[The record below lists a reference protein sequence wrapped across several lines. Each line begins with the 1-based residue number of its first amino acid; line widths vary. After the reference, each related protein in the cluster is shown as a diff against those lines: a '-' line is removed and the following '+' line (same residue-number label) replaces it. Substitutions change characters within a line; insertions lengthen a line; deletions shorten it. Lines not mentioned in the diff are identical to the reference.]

1 MKKIILIVA
10 LMGSPTAFAG
20 AFDDHYYVMIDGGIE
35 YTAHSKFSGT
45 TSDDISHA
53 KFFGGLATGYSF
65 KISPKI
71 NLGANVF
78 FNMANNGN
86 TSSSTISVT
95 TRNNLGFSV
104 EPGYYLNDKAL
115 AYAKIGY
122 ARMNAKLD
130 DGHVAASNPLDG
142 YLVGVGFKYL
152 LDESAFVGAEVVH
165 YEYGDNTVQ
174 LSSLTTYKADQNVGL
189 ITLAFQ
195 F

>member
-1 MKKIILIVA
+1 
-10 LMGSPTAFAG
+10 
-20 AFDDHYYVMIDGGIE
+20 
-35 YTAHSKFSGT
+35 
-45 TSDDISHA
+45 
-53 KFFGGLATGYSF
+53 
-65 KISPKI
+65 
-71 NLGANVF
+71 
-78 FNMANNGN
+78 
-86 TSSSTISVT
+86 
-95 TRNNLGFSV
+95 
-104 EPGYYLNDKAL
+104 
-115 AYAKIGY
+115 
-122 ARMNAKLD
+122 MNAKLD